1 MLLHTE
7 ILLRIG
13 NGNMIHEKRNLD
25 ENMAGKS
32 RTKLRKET
40 ILYGQCNANIYQIKE
55 SLLCRSALTEVNEGN
70 RSQYIRGHTRQS
82 KN

>member
-1 MLLHTE
+1 MKKE
-7 ILLRIG
+7 ILMKIWLAKAG
-13 NGNMIHEKRNLD
+13 PNYEKKQSCMSNV
-25 ENMAGKS
+25 
-32 RTKLRKET
+32 T
-40 ILYGQCNANIYQIKE
+40 NIYQIKE